1 MPARIANRRMVS
13 GRCARLTPALLLLA
27 AAATDA
33 RQLVTLSEFAKVAL
47 LTPTTTR
54 AAALSVACPLV
65 CSAVGVVGND
75 FDPALL
81 SLIIA
86 VPSSISINAA
96 YQRRERALTC
106 LARYRTSSY
115 SLHHSVQ
122 RWGQESD
129 RSRIQRENAG
139 LFEAL
144 LTLTLTLTLALTL
157 SLTLTLTLTLT
168 RTRTRTLT
176 LTLTLI
182 PGSSR
187 RCASA
192 SRRAATLSC
201 SATCSGAGH

>member
-1 MPARIANRRMVS
+1 MVS
-13 GRCARLTPALLLLA
+13 GRCPVLRRTTSVLLLTIA
-27 AAATDA
+27 AVTDA

-54 AAALSVACPLV
+54 AAALSVACPLA

-106 LARYRTSSY
+106 LARYRTSCY
-115 SLHHSVQ
+115 ALHHSVQ
-122 RWGQESD
+122 RWGREAD

-139 LFEAL
+139 LFEAR
-144 LTLTLTLTLALTL
+144 LTLTLILI
-157 SLTLTLTLTLT
+157 
-168 RTRTRTLT
+168 LT

-182 PGSSR
+182 LIL
-187 RCASA
+187 
-192 SRRAATLSC
+192 TL
-201 SATCSGAGH
+201 TPTLTLTLPRTRTRTRTPEP